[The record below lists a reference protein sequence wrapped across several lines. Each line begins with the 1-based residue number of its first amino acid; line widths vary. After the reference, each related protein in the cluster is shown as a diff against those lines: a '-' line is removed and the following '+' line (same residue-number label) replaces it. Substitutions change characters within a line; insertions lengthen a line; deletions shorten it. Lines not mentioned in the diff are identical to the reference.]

1 MVMHEVHECVDG
13 RIAQHR
19 MLNWI
24 LVLFYTVSSNEKDGV
39 SDCRILGGMVY
50 SMSMEWISAKAS
62 LLSCVF
68 AAIVNKA
75 SSAGNTGDSQ
85 RSKGVFWRVKKQYDY
100 VDQ

>member
-50 SMSMEWISAKAS
+50 SMSMEIIGMVSTESTTVSSWE
-62 LLSCVF
+62 
-68 AAIVNKA
+68 IVI
-75 SSAGNTGDSQ
+75 
-85 RSKGVFWRVKKQYDY
+85 
-100 VDQ
+100 

>member
-1 MVMHEVHECVDG
+1 MRSMSVSMGESRSIGC
-13 RIAQHR
+13 
-19 MLNWI
+19 
-24 LVLFYTVSSNEKDGV
+24 VSSNEKDGV

-85 RSKGVFWRVKKQYDY
+85 RSKGVLLISSVNSF
-100 VDQ
+100 